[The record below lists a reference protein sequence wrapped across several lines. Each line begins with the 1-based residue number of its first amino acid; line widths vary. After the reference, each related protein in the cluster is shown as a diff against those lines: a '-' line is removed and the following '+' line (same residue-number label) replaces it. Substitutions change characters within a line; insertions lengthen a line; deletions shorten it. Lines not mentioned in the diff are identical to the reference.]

1 VGCETIVSQL
11 EYYQTTVRRL
21 KVLGMDPTEC
31 IEEALKELRYAE
43 DEAERDTL
51 YKDIW
56 LSTDDISTLW

>member
-1 VGCETIVSQL
+1 
-11 EYYQTTVRRL
+11 
-21 KVLGMDPTEC
+21 MDPTEC

>member
-21 KVLGMDPTEC
+21 KALGMDPTEC

-43 DEAERDTL
+43 DDAERDTL

-56 LSTDDISTLW
+56 LSADDISTLW